1 MCIFIYDLGFSYK
14 HGKLFIVLLVL
25 LSDIVGGENLSSNN
39 QAMLL
44 LPSTDI
50 THYGFIISA

>member
-1 MCIFIYDLGFSYK
+1 MCIFIYDLGFGYK

-39 QAMLL
+39 PLVILHTMVL
-44 LPSTDI
+44 
-50 THYGFIISA
+50 